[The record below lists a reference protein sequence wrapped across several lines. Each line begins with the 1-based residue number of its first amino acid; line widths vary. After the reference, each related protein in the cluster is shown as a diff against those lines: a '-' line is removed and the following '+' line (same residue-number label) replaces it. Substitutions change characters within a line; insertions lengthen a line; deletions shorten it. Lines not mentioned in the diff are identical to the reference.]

1 MIRQSNFET
10 SDGQILCIFI
20 SDWWRY
26 LIRGQYR
33 KMIVWQKAMNLTEAV
48 YVAIRKLPPAE
59 LYALSAQIRRSVV
72 SIPSN
77 IAEGAGSN
85 TDNDLRHFMTVARGS
100 ATEHETQ
107 LMICEM
113 LNYLNSDDVAP
124 LLKMLDEI
132 IRMFSALIK
141 NGSAD

>member
-1 MIRQSNFET
+1 MHFHFGLVEVFYKATTMN
-10 SDGQILCIFI
+10 
-20 SDWWRY
+20 
-26 LIRGQYR
+26 YR
-33 KMIVWQKAMNLTEAV
+33 EMIVWQKAMNLTEAV
-48 YVAIRKLPPAE
+48 YVAIRKLPLAE

-77 IAEGAGSN
+77 IAEGAGRN

-100 ATEHETQ
+100 ATELETQ

-113 LNYLNSDDVAP
+113 LNYLDSNDVVP

-132 IRMFSALIK
+132 RRMLSALIK
-141 NGSAD
+141 NGRAD

>member
-1 MIRQSNFET
+1 MHFHFGLVEVFYKATTMN
-10 SDGQILCIFI
+10 
-20 SDWWRY
+20 
-26 LIRGQYR
+26 YR
-33 KMIVWQKAMNLTEAV
+33 EMIVRQKAMNLTEAV

-77 IAEGAGSN
+77 IAEWAGRN

-100 ATEHETQ
+100 ATELETQ

-113 LNYLNSDDVAP
+113 LNYLNSNDVAP

-132 IRMFSALIK
+132 RRMLSALIK
-141 NGSAD
+141 NGRAD

>member
-1 MIRQSNFET
+1 MHFHFGLVEVFYKATTMN
-10 SDGQILCIFI
+10 
-20 SDWWRY
+20 
-26 LIRGQYR
+26 YR
-33 KMIVWQKAMNLTEAV
+33 EMIVRQKAMNLTEAV

-77 IAEGAGSN
+77 IAEGAGRN
-85 TDNDLRHFMTVARGS
+85 TDNDLRHFMTVACGS
-100 ATEHETQ
+100 ATELETQ

-113 LNYLNSDDVAP
+113 LNYLNSNDVAP

-132 IRMFSALIK
+132 RRMLSALIK
-141 NGSAD
+141 NGRAD

>member
-1 MIRQSNFET
+1 MHFHFGLVEVFYKET
-10 SDGQILCIFI
+10 TMN
-20 SDWWRY
+20 
-26 LIRGQYR
+26 YR

-59 LYALSAQIRRSVV
+59 WYALSAQIRRSIV

-77 IAEGAGSN
+77 IAEGAGRN
-85 TDNDLRHFMTVARGS
+85 TDNDLRHFMTVACGS
-100 ATEHETQ
+100 ATELETQ

-113 LNYLNSDDVAP
+113 LNYLDSNDVAP

-132 IRMFSALIK
+132 RRMLSALIK
-141 NGSAD
+141 NGRAD

>member
-1 MIRQSNFET
+1 MHFHFGLVEVFYKATTMN
-10 SDGQILCIFI
+10 
-20 SDWWRY
+20 
-26 LIRGQYR
+26 YR
-33 KMIVWQKAMNLTEAV
+33 KMIVRQKAMNLTEAV
-48 YVAIRKLPPAE
+48 YVATRKLPPAE

-77 IAEGAGSN
+77 IAEGAGRN

-100 ATEHETQ
+100 ATELETQ

-113 LNYLNSDDVAP
+113 LNYLNSNDVAP

-132 IRMFSALIK
+132 RRMLSALIK
-141 NGSAD
+141 NGRAD

>member
-1 MIRQSNFET
+1 MHFHFGLVEVFYKET
-10 SDGQILCIFI
+10 TMN
-20 SDWWRY
+20 
-26 LIRGQYR
+26 YR

-59 LYALSAQIRRSVV
+59 WYALSAQIRRSIV

-77 IAEGAGSN
+77 IAEGAGRN
-85 TDNDLRHFMTVARGS
+85 TDNYLQHFMTVARGS
-100 ATEHETQ
+100 AMELETQ

-113 LNYLNSDDVAP
+113 LNYLDSDDVAP

-132 IRMFSALIK
+132 RRMLSALIK
-141 NGSAD
+141 NGRAD

>member
-1 MIRQSNFET
+1 MHFHFGLVEVFFKATTMN
-10 SDGQILCIFI
+10 
-20 SDWWRY
+20 
-26 LIRGQYR
+26 YR

-59 LYALSAQIRRSVV
+59 LYALSVQIRRSVV

-77 IAEGAGSN
+77 IAEGAGRN

-100 ATEHETQ
+100 ATELETQ

-113 LNYLNSDDVAP
+113 LNYLDSNDVAP

-132 IRMFSALIK
+132 RRMLSALIK
-141 NGSAD
+141 NGRAD

>member
-1 MIRQSNFET
+1 MN
-10 SDGQILCIFI
+10 
-20 SDWWRY
+20 
-26 LIRGQYR
+26 YR

-59 LYALSAQIRRSVV
+59 LYALSAQMRRSVV

-77 IAEGAGSN
+77 IAEGAGRN

-100 ATEHETQ
+100 TTELETQ

-113 LNYLNSDDVAP
+113 LNYLDSDDVAP
-124 LLKMLDEI
+124 LLGMLDEI
-132 IRMFSALIK
+132 RRMLSALIK
-141 NGSAD
+141 NGRAD

>member
-1 MIRQSNFET
+1 MHFHFGLVEVFYKET
-10 SDGQILCIFI
+10 TMN
-20 SDWWRY
+20 
-26 LIRGQYR
+26 YR

-48 YVAIRKLPPAE
+48 YVAIRKLPHAE

-72 SIPSN
+72 SISSN
-77 IAEGAGSN
+77 IAEGAGRN

-100 ATEHETQ
+100 ATELETQ

-113 LNYLNSDDVAP
+113 LNYLDSIDVAP

-132 IRMFSALIK
+132 RRMLSALIK
-141 NGSAD
+141 NGRAD

>member
-1 MIRQSNFET
+1 MHFYFGLVEVFYKET
-10 SDGQILCIFI
+10 TIN
-20 SDWWRY
+20 
-26 LIRGQYR
+26 YR
-33 KMIVWQKAMNLTEAV
+33 EMIVWQKAMNLTEAV

-77 IAEGAGSN
+77 IAEGAGRN

-100 ATEHETQ
+100 TTELETQ

-113 LNYLNSDDVAP
+113 LNYLDSNDVVP

-132 IRMFSALIK
+132 RRMLSALIK
-141 NGSAD
+141 NGRAD

>member
-1 MIRQSNFET
+1 MYFHFELVEVFNK
-10 SDGQILCIFI
+10 GPAMN
-20 SDWWRY
+20 Y
-26 LIRGQYR
+26 G

-59 LYALSAQIRRSVV
+59 LYALSAQICWSVI

-85 TDNDLRHFMTVARGS
+85 TDNDLRHFMTVARGL
-100 ATEHETQ
+100 ATELETQ

-132 IRMFSALIK
+132 RRMLSALIK
-141 NGSAD
+141 NGRAD

>member
-1 MIRQSNFET
+1 MN
-10 SDGQILCIFI
+10 
-20 SDWWRY
+20 
-26 LIRGQYR
+26 YR

-59 LYALSAQIRRSVV
+59 WYALSAQIRRSIV
-72 SIPSN
+72 SIPSH
-77 IAEGAGSN
+77 IAEGAGRN

-100 ATEHETQ
+100 ATELETQ

-113 LNYLNSDDVAP
+113 LNYLDSNDVVP

-132 IRMFSALIK
+132 RRMLSALIK
-141 NGSAD
+141 NGRAD

>member
-1 MIRQSNFET
+1 MN
-10 SDGQILCIFI
+10 
-20 SDWWRY
+20 
-26 LIRGQYR
+26 YR

-77 IAEGAGSN
+77 IAEGAGRN

-100 ATEHETQ
+100 ATELETQ

-113 LNYLNSDDVAP
+113 LNYLDSDDVAP
-124 LLKMLDEI
+124 LLGMLDEI
-132 IRMFSALIK
+132 RRMLSALIK
-141 NGSAD
+141 NGRAD